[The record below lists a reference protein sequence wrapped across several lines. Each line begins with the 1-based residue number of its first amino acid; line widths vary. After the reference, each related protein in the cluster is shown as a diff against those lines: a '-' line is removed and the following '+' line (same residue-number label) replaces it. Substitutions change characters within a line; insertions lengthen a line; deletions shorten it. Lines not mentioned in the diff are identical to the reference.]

1 MDVNEL
7 TSPCS
12 FSQKNLCYDYL
23 ELATKNMEDKKMLK
37 KIISIVPVAMLSATL
52 SANAQAATIT
62 VQKGDTLWD
71 LSRANNTSVENIQT
85 LNHLTTDLIHPGDVL
100 TIAQQYTVKQGD
112 TLWDI
117 ALDHQVTVSQIK
129 EWNQLQTDFI
139 HPGLKLF
146 IFDGLKTSNTAVT
159 EKLIMPAAKESK
171 GTTTSA
177 VAPSTNKTTSKDRT
191 TEATAPSTSKTASKD
206 RTPEAIAPSSSKT
219 AAKERTPET
228 TAPSTN
234 KTTSKDRTTEATA
247 PSSSNTAAKDRTTEA
262 TAPSSSNTA
271 AKGNTPEATAS
282 STSNT
287 AAKEITVEASAYTA
301 SCEGC
306 TGITAT
312 GINLKTNPNA
322 KVISVDPAIIPL
334 GSKVYVE
341 GYGEAIA
348 GDTGGAIK
356 GNRID
361 VFFPSQQD
369 AINFGVKKL
378 KVTILN

>member
-1 MDVNEL
+1 
-7 TSPCS
+7 
-12 FSQKNLCYDYL
+12 
-23 ELATKNMEDKKMLK
+23 MLK
-37 KIISIVPVAMLSATL
+37 KIISIVPVAMLSVTF

-100 TIAQQYTVKQGD
+100 TIAQQKQYTVKQGD

-159 EKLIMPAAKESK
+159 EKPIMPAANESK

-177 VAPSTNKTTSKDRT
+177 AAPSTNKTASKDHT
-191 TEATAPSTSKTASKD
+191 PEATAPSTSKTAAKVH
-206 RTPEAIAPSSSKT
+206 TPEATAPSTSNTASKVHTPEATAPSTSKT
-219 AAKERTPET
+219 AAKVHTP
-228 TAPSTN
+228 
-234 KTTSKDRTTEATA
+234 EATA
-247 PSSSNTAAKDRTTEA
+247 PS
-262 TAPSSSNTA
+262 
-271 AKGNTPEATAS
+271 
-282 STSNT
+282 TSKT

-361 VFFPSQQD
+361 VFIPSQQD